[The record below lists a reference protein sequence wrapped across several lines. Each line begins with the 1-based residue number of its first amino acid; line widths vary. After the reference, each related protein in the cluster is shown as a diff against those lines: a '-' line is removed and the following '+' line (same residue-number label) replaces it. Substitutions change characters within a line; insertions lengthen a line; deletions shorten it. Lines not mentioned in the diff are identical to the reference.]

1 MKVKPSIKVKKLALS
16 YKTGWEYMP
25 YSQEGG
31 SVLTDI
37 FLNMMQENQRR
48 YDGIGEKHRQE
59 FLSVM
64 PPQEKE
70 ARRLKT
76 GLAVRASGGSHGE
89 TLVRETETY
98 MVPEQGNMRRFVL
111 QKDIRLTAA
120 KLMYAVYQKG
130 LCAWLTYDG
139 GTDKGPDA
147 FEIPLFQAVG
157 EELSHPVFC
166 WNFPDL
172 CNGKAFVDY
181 VLEWEAEGDEDPNW
195 EDGVLPG
202 IWEIGDGT
210 HSYPLEWSR
219 SEGRCKLSGPT
230 PAFAKNLEETCY
242 ELRLEIPAGEEADI
256 SWLKALSREISLW
269 EAGEHRE
276 AQLCLT
282 AAGACGGEHLLPFTD
297 APEAGMCCYLACDS
311 VLAQR
316 GREVTLRYMG
326 HYETEEHTPP
336 ETPKEYAKLYRKYPW
351 LRSGETVR
359 EWRVRETCWE
369 YFDGNFWRR
378 LPENEERAA
387 GDRERAAG
395 DRNPAAGDGNG
406 EAGER
411 FHRWKIPQDMQPCSV
426 EGEEHFY
433 IRLRTV
439 KVDNAYAAY
448 YRKEIPV
455 LEQVCF
461 EAKGRGVKPESGKL
475 PEIREAE
482 QTKMYLGF
490 DRDITCDN
498 RWHTGSECFDFTPDQ
513 IIGRKVL
520 FEREAFWAELEVG
533 DPMTLPALYAN
544 YVEILSFSETGEAE
558 DLDPRLPMGTVFHV
572 ETKKAGVLDAV
583 SVCDARYDGRGT
595 VLWQEEQWRES
606 YPAGFGRV
614 MSVMDIELLLSK
626 SYPFFG
632 VCSCQ
637 YAEEKREL
645 TVVLEPHKDS
655 EKECDRAMQL
665 QNLLPEIGEWLEEV
679 LRRMGPLSLRDCHVR
694 CLERDKE
701 GA

>member
-25 YSQEGG
+25 DSQEGG
-31 SVLTDI
+31 SVLTNI
-37 FLNMMQENQRR
+37 FLSMMQENQRR
-48 YDGIGEKHRQE
+48 YDGIWEKHRQE

-64 PPQEKE
+64 PQQEKKE
-70 ARRLKT
+70 VRRLKT
-76 GLAVRASGGSHGE
+76 GLAVRAPGKSHGE

-98 MVPEQGNMRRFVL
+98 MVPEQGNLRRFVL
-111 QKDIRLTAA
+111 QEDIRLTAA

-130 LCAWLTYDG
+130 FCAWLAYDG

-172 CNGKAFVDY
+172 CNGKSFADY
-181 VLEWEAEGDEDPNW
+181 VLEWEAEGDEGPNL
-195 EDGVLPG
+195 EDDVLPG

-210 HSYPLEWSR
+210 HRYPLEWSR
-219 SEGRCKLSGPT
+219 SEGRCKLSGPM

-256 SWLKALSREISLW
+256 SWLKAFSREISLW
-269 EAGEHRE
+269 EAGERRE

-297 APEAGMCCYLACDS
+297 TPEAGMCCYLACDS

-316 GREVTLRYMG
+316 GREVTLRFTEC
-326 HYETEEHTPP
+326 YETEEHTPP

-351 LRSGETVR
+351 LRSGETVK

-369 YFDGNFWRR
+369 YFDGNFWKR
-378 LPENEERAA
+378 LPENKEREAEE
-387 GDRERAAG
+387 G
-395 DRNPAAGDGNG
+395 
-406 EAGER
+406 
-411 FHRWKIPQDMQPCSV
+411 FLRWKIPQDMQPCSV

-433 IRLRTV
+433 IRLRAV

-455 LEQVCF
+455 LEQICF
-461 EAKGRGVKPESGKL
+461 EAEGRGVKPESVKL
-475 PEIREAE
+475 PEISEAE

-490 DRDITCDN
+490 DHDITCDN
-498 RWHTGSECFDFTPDQ
+498 RWHTGSGCFVFTPDQ

-520 FEREAFWAELEVG
+520 FGREACWAELEVG
-533 DPMTLPALYAN
+533 APVTLPALYAN
-544 YVEILSFSETGEAE
+544 YVEILSLSETEEAE
-558 DLDPRLPMGTVFHV
+558 DLAPRFPVGTVFHV
-572 ETKKAGVLDAV
+572 ETKEAGVLDAV
-583 SVCDARYDGRGT
+583 SVCDARYDGRGS

-606 YPAGFGRV
+606 YLAGFGRV

-626 SYPFFG
+626 RYPFFG

-645 TVVLEPHKDS
+645 TVVLESHKDS
-655 EKECDRAMQL
+655 EKECDRAIQL
-665 QNLLPEIGEWLEEV
+665 QNLLPEIEEWLEEI
-679 LRRMGPLSLRDCHVR
+679 LRRMGPFSLRDCHVR
-694 CLERDKE
+694 CLERDKKE
-701 GA
+701 CEKGREVWDGEVIG

>member
-1 MKVKPSIKVKKLALS
+1 MKTRLNFKVKKLALS
-16 YKTGWEYMP
+16 YKTGWEYMQD
-25 YSQEGG
+25 SSEGG

-37 FLNMMQENQRR
+37 FLNMMQKNREQ
-48 YDGIGEKHRQE
+48 YDGILEKHRQK

-76 GLAVRASGGSHGE
+76 ALAVRAPGGSHGE
-89 TLVRETETY
+89 TLDRGTESY
-98 MVPEQGNMRRFVL
+98 MVPEQGNLRRFVL
-111 QKDIRLTAA
+111 QEDIRLTAA

-130 LCAWLTYDG
+130 FCAWLAYDG
-139 GTDKGPDA
+139 RAEKGPDA

-166 WNFPDL
+166 WNFPNL

-181 VLEWEAEGDEDPNW
+181 VLEWEAEGDADPNW
-195 EDGVLPG
+195 EDGALPG

-210 HSYPLEWSR
+210 HGYPLKWSL

-230 PAFAKNLEETCY
+230 PAFAENLEETCY
-242 ELRLEIPAGEEADI
+242 ELRLEIPAGEETDI
-256 SWLKALSREISLW
+256 SWLKALSREIYLW
-269 EAGEHRE
+269 EAGERRE

-282 AAGACGGEHLLPFTD
+282 AAGACGGERLLPFTD

-316 GREVTLRYMG
+316 GREVTLRFTEC
-326 HYETEEHTPP
+326 YETEEHTPP

-351 LRSGETVR
+351 LRSGETVK

-378 LPENEERAA
+378 LPGDGSGKTEER
-387 GDRERAAG
+387 
-395 DRNPAAGDGNG
+395 
-406 EAGER
+406 
-411 FHRWKIPQDMQPCSV
+411 FLRWKIPQDMQPCSV

-433 IRLRTV
+433 IRLRAV

-461 EAKGRGVKPESGKL
+461 EAEERSVKPESGKL
-475 PEIREAE
+475 PEISEAE
-482 QTKMYLGF
+482 QTRMYLGF

-498 RWHTGSECFDFTPDQ
+498 RWHTGSECLDFTSDQ

-520 FEREAFWAELEVG
+520 FGREACWVEPEAG
-533 DPMTLPALYAN
+533 DPVTLPALYAN
-544 YVEILSFSETGEAE
+544 YVEILSLSETGDAE

-583 SVCDARYDGRGT
+583 SVCDARYDGSGPA
-595 VLWQEEQWRES
+595 LWQEEQWRES

-614 MSVMDIELLLSK
+614 MSVMDIELLLEK
-626 SYPFFG
+626 SYPFVRLF
-632 VCSCQ
+632 SCR
-637 YAEEKREL
+637 YEEEKQEFAII
-645 TVVLEPHKDS
+645 LERQKDS
-655 EKECDRAMQL
+655 EEKSDRTISL
-665 QNLLPEIGEWLEEV
+665 QNLLPEIGEWLEEI
-679 LRRMGPLSLRDCHVR
+679 LRHMGPLSLRDCHVR
-694 CLERDKE
+694 CLERDE
-701 GA
+701 GGV